1 MTGPLAGH
9 FFVADGGCLYYN
21 RGSLW
26 QEDVVWSDGTPCGT
40 AAGRSALTTAHS
52 SPPQTPS
59 CWAAF
64 RRCGGAGG
72 SAIWAP
78 ARGCWVCCFWRG
90 SLTVTGL
97 ELSPA
102 ACALADRTAAA
113 NGLTDRLI
121 TLPCDLRD
129 RRQLPSAGRFDL
141 AVSNPPYFPA
151 GGGKTAAGS
160 RGIHR
165 AELACTMEQLC
176 AAAAYLLRS
185 GGQFCLVYRTERLA
199 ELMETLRRHRLEPKV
214 LQFVQ
219 KNAASAPSLLLM
231 ACRKDGGTGLTVQ
244 PPLLL
249 QNGDG
254 TETPELRRI
263 YFKEKG

>member
-1 MTGPLAGH
+1 MERWDTLW
-9 FFVADGGCLYYN
+9 DGGWTFCFDDGAFKPSTDSFLLGSFPPLR
-21 RGSLW
+21 RGWRACDLGS
-26 QEDVVWSDGTPCGT
+26 GTGLL
-40 AAGRSALTTAHS
+40 GLLLL
-52 SPPQTPS
+52 
-59 CWAAF
+59 
-64 RRCGGAGG
+64 
-72 SAIWAP
+72 
-78 ARGCWVCCFWRG
+78 AREP

-129 RRQLPSAGRFDL
+129 RRQLPPAGRFDL

-199 ELMETLRRHRLEPKV
+199 ELMETLRRHRLEPKA
-214 LQFVQ
+214 LRFVQ
-219 KNAASAPSLLLM
+219 K
-231 ACRKDGGTGLTVQ
+231 K
-244 PPLLL
+244 
-249 QNGDG
+249 
-254 TETPELRRI
+254 RRI
-263 YFKEKG
+263 RAIAAADGLPQGRRHRPDGAAAAAAAKRRWHGDAGAAAHLFQGEGITLWLVCYIW

>member
-1 MTGPLAGH
+1 MERWDTLW
-9 FFVADGGCLYYN
+9 DGGWTFCFDDGAFKPSTDSFLLGSFPPLR
-21 RGSLW
+21 RGWRVCDLGS
-26 QEDVVWSDGTPCGT
+26 GTGLL
-40 AAGRSALTTAHS
+40 GLLLL
-52 SPPQTPS
+52 
-59 CWAAF
+59 
-64 RRCGGAGG
+64 
-72 SAIWAP
+72 
-78 ARGCWVCCFWRG
+78 AREP

-129 RRQLPSAGRFDL
+129 RRQLPSAGHFDL

-151 GGGKTAAGS
+151 GGGKAAAGS

-199 ELMETLRRHRLEPKV
+199 ELMETLRRHRLEPKA
-214 LQFVQ
+214 LRFVQ

-249 QNGDG
+249 QNDDG

-263 YFKEKG
+263 YFKKKG

>member
-1 MTGPLAGH
+1 MERWDTLW
-9 FFVADGGCLYYN
+9 DGGWTFCFDDGAFKPSTDSFLLGSFPPLR
-21 RGSLW
+21 RGWRVCDLGS
-26 QEDVVWSDGTPCGT
+26 GTGLL
-40 AAGRSALTTAHS
+40 GLLLL
-52 SPPQTPS
+52 
-59 CWAAF
+59 
-64 RRCGGAGG
+64 
-72 SAIWAP
+72 
-78 ARGCWVCCFWRG
+78 AREP

-165 AELACTMEQLC
+165 AELRQRTCC
-176 AAAAYLLRS
+176 AAAGSSVSCTARS
-185 GGQFCLVYRTERLA
+185 GWR
-199 ELMETLRRHRLEPKV
+199 
-214 LQFVQ
+214 
-219 KNAASAPSLLLM
+219 S
-231 ACRKDGGTGLTVQ
+231 
-244 PPLLL
+244 
-249 QNGDG
+249 
-254 TETPELRRI
+254 
-263 YFKEKG
+263 